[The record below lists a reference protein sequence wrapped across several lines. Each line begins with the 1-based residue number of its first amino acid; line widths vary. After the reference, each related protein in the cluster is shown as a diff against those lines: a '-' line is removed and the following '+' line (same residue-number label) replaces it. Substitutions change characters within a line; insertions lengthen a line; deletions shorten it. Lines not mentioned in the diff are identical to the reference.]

1 MRRWFIAVAT
11 GLICVI
17 GGGEAMPDELVVET
31 TDWLEKKPPDYQEDM
46 PPYPPPEEVVAQVL
60 TSVLVYE
67 TGVQVTNEHFMLD
80 AAQGIRSPLLTTAV
94 FSTDTSPA
102 DDLPFGEGI
111 LIATGWA
118 YQADGPNNS
127 DRAGMTHLYIPDTG
141 GGEVETFA
149 GYSPLEDILLE
160 ETGESL
166 TTTHATR
173 LTFDFV
179 TTTPGRLSLDYFF
192 ASEEY
197 PEYVPRE
204 FDDIFAFFVDGTEP
218 IDNIARV
225 PGTWERVSVRSING
239 GYEEQPAYNEQ
250 YFEANYLDWPN
261 PSPYDLQ
268 YDGLTT
274 ALTAVTPLLQS
285 GTHTFEIV
293 IADTED
299 SEWDSAVFL
308 RKGGLQFVQD
318 VTSAADGDWDAAA
331 TWSPQFSPNDGYAAI
346 VSGHTVTVTN
356 AAPADLGYALD
367 IQDNGQV
374 VVEASARLIVQ
385 QELWVTSGRL
395 AIQGPR
401 AATDPTPVSIG
412 GELVVADEVEI
423 EIGATPPTAGYVSA
437 YRPITLSQGSTLNL
451 MPTGLSRFEDGEY
464 TLIKGTGLDAQTNAF
479 ETVEG
484 LGGYVSAGTN
494 PTRDADGLTY
504 SPTGVTI
511 TIDYDLHPGDANL
524 DTTTD
529 VRDFNI
535 WNTNKFGSDKNW
547 KQADFNGDRVTDVRD
562 FNIWNNNKFTSAQAA
577 GSGDPGGGN
586 GKPKTSNIELIYNT
600 ANGRMMIDVDGD
612 TFTSLI
618 IDGPAALSIDR
629 WGNEWFED
637 GNTWSQAYFAGA
649 EQWFAGLDATVP
661 SGVYHIATYP
671 SYLTELD
678 FGQVEYAT
686 IDGGIYTTSI
696 QFHGPS
702 GAPVPEPGM
711 LLLMLAGVAAAAATR
726 RWQPSGTQ
734 SRKEVSP

>member
-1 MRRWFIAVAT
+1 MGKWVLGGGNGV
-11 GLICVI
+11 GLRY
-17 GGGEAMPDELVVET
+17 GGGEAIPDELVITVT
-31 TDWLEKKPPDYQEDM
+31 EDLVSSYL
-46 PPYPPPEEVVAQVL
+46 YPPEAEVANEL
-60 TSVLVYE
+60 TDVLVDGPTTPE
-67 TGVQVTNEHFMLD
+67 IVAGSPHLMLD
-80 AAQGIRSPLLTTAV
+80 ATTRSPILTTGT
-94 FSTDTSPA
+94 FTTTTSPA
-102 DDLPFGEGI
+102 DDLPFADGI
-111 LIATGWA
+111 LIASGLAST
-118 YQADGPNNS
+118 ADGPNTI
-127 DRAGMTHLYIPDTG
+127 DDAGVDSLLTLNASGTQQIPA
-141 GGEVETFA
+141 ES
-149 GYSPLEDILLE
+149 GYAPLEDILFE
-160 ETGESL
+160 ETGQTL
-166 TTTHATR
+166 DTFHATR
-173 LTFDFV
+173 LTFSV
-179 TTTPGRLSLDYFF
+179 EMTTAGRLSLDYFF

-204 FDDIFAFFVDGTEP
+204 FDDILAFFVDGTEP

-250 YFEANYLDWPN
+250 YFEPNYLDWPN

-274 ALTAVTPLLQS
+274 ALTAVTPLLQP
-285 GTHTFEIV
+285 GTHSFEIV
-293 IADTED
+293 IADSYKITEGLD

-308 RKGGLQFVQD
+308 RKGGLQFVQNI
-318 VTSAADGDWDAAA
+318 TSAANGDWGAPA
-331 TWSPQFSPNDGYAAI
+331 TWNPQQSPNDGYAAI
-346 VSGHTVTVTN
+346 VSGDKVTVTN

-367 IQDNGQV
+367 IQNNGQV
-374 VVEASARLIVQ
+374 VVEAAAQLIVQ
-385 QELWVTSGRL
+385 QELWVTAGRL
-395 AIQGPR
+395 AVQGPR

-437 YRPITLSQGSTLNL
+437 YRPITLSQGSTLDL
-451 MPTGLSRFEDGEY
+451 MPTGLSHFVPGEY
-464 TLIKGTGLDAQTNAF
+464 TLIQGSGLDAQTNAF

-484 LGGYVSAGTN
+484 LGDYVSADAGSE
-494 PTRDADGLTY
+494 RDADGLTY
-504 SPTGVTI
+504 SEDGVTI
-511 TIDYDLHPGDANL
+511 TIDYDLHPGDADLN
-524 DTTTD
+524 TTTD

-535 WNTNKFGSDKNW
+535 WNVNKFTTDTNW
-547 KQADFNGDRVTDVRD
+547 KTADFDGTRSTDVRD
-562 FNIWNNNKFTSAQAA
+562 FNIWNTHKFTSVQAA

-586 GKPKTSNIELIYNT
+586 GKPKTSSIELIYNS
-600 ANGRMMIDVDGD
+600 ANGRMMLDVDGD

-618 IDGPAALSIDR
+618 IDGPMALSIDR

-678 FGQVEYAT
+678 FGQVEYGT
-686 IDGGIYTTSI
+686 IDGGVYTTAV

-711 LLLMLAGVAAAAATR
+711 LLLMLAGCAAAVATR
-726 RWQPSGTQ
+726 RCQKCGTQ
-734 SRKEVSP
+734 AREEVSP